1 MVTDVVLASI
11 ATETLFRFQTT
22 VFMSIQ
28 CGSFAN
34 NLYDS
39 PKARS
44 FMKEITENVP
54 LFTPMC
60 NVEQK
65 SQSAAF
71 SMERKL
77 V

>member
-39 PKARS
+39 LKARS
-44 FMKEITENVP
+44 FMKEMTENVP
-54 LFTPMC
+54 PMC